1 MEIDRYAVKAHAKEL
16 IRTSNPRVLY
26 ASVIFIALST
36 VISLLSNRIVGISRD
51 DLMLYLQYMN
61 NGDFESALS
70 LLGSIAPSSGAQLVN
85 ILLRCVLLLV
95 SLGLTIF
102 LLNTLRGTAPDLG
115 NLLDGFGL
123 WWKALLLALV
133 IGVFVFLRSRLLI
146 IPGIIAAYRY
156 SMSFYVLINHPDY
169 GIMECINESK
179 RLTTGWK
186 GTLFVLDLT
195 FLGWVLLCSIP
206 ILGWILSVWVTPY
219 RSLTFLQYYEKI
231 SGYHVPAEEPA
242 DSWAE

>member
-102 LLNTLRGTAPDLG
+102 LLNTL
-115 NLLDGFGL
+115 
-123 WWKALLLALV
+123 
-133 IGVFVFLRSRLLI
+133 
-146 IPGIIAAYRY
+146 PGIIAAYRY